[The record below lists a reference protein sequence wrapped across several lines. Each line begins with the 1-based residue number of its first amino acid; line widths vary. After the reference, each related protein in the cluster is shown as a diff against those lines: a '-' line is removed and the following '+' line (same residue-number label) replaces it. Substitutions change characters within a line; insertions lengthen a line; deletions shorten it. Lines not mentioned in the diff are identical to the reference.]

1 MPTATPAA
9 TTPAMRRPHTDP
21 MIAPPIISGMVE
33 LSVNG
38 CLGQPRR
45 QCFGPAQKRRLS
57 PLWQC
62 GGSAI
67 GGAELSMIGCSGQ
80 PRRQCSGPAQKRR
93 LNPLWQGSG
102 LALGGA
108 ELPDNR
114 GGSERTIRSSRRPPR
129 QPSSYPPGRSR
140 GGYPGFNED
149 AAPTI
154 QGDAPMNSGMVELS
168 MIGCLGQPRRQC
180 SGPAQKRRLNPL
192 WQGSGLAMDGTELPE
207 NSGGSGRR
215 IRSSTQPPGQPSSY
229 PAKHPRG
236 GYPGFDED
244 AAPTAGEDAPMNSGM
259 SELSMIGC
267 LGQPRRQCSGP
278 AQKRR
283 LNPLWQGSG
292 LTMGGV

>member
-1 MPTATPAA
+1 MPMPTTPPAPRATQKRVTCQAPSMQ
-9 TTPAMRRPHTDP
+9 PP
-21 MIAPPIISGMVE
+21 MISSVVE

-38 CLGQPRR
+38 CAGQPSR
-45 QCFGPAQKRRLS
+45 QCSGPAQKRRLS

-102 LALGGA
+102 LA
-108 ELPDNR
+108 
-114 GGSERTIRSSRRPPR
+114 
-129 QPSSYPPGRSR
+129 
-140 GGYPGFNED
+140 
-149 AAPTI
+149 
-154 QGDAPMNSGMVELS
+154 
-168 MIGCLGQPRRQC
+168 
-180 SGPAQKRRLNPL
+180 
-192 WQGSGLAMDGTELPE
+192 MDGAELPE

-229 PAKHPRG
+229 PAKHSRG

-244 AAPTAGEDAPMNSGM
+244 AAPTAGEDAPMSSGM
-259 SELSMIGC
+259 MELSVIGC

-292 LTMGGV
+292 LTMGGM